1 MATNVKIFEENSNTN
16 VYIHSMALFC
26 DILYNMD
33 DVISINEESYTCWAY
48 IKLQTRD
55 VFW

>member
-1 MATNVKIFEENSNTN
+1 MLHQRSFGQLHNNVLLTINILHEMATNVKIFEENSNTN

-33 DVISINEESYTCWAY
+33 
-48 IKLQTRD
+48 
-55 VFW
+55 